1 MSIMVWKLMR
11 RMPRP
16 VLLVVI
22 FFLLSS
28 LARA

>member
-11 RMPRP
+11 HLPRP
-16 VLLVVI
+16 VLLVALI
-22 FFLLSS
+22 FLLSS